1 MKDSALDAVA
11 EVTGFAPGAS
21 ARAHKILADINEK
34 KNGNDPAARD
44 YLDSDSF
51 RERYGAAHAEQT
63 ARQRAR
69 QNGRGQ
75 EMPQEERHL

>member
-1 MKDSALDAVA
+1 MISY
-11 EVTGFAPGAS
+11 FS

-34 KNGNDPAARD
+34 RNGNDPAARD
-44 YLDSDSF
+44 YLAPNSF
-51 RERYGAAHAEQT
+51 HECYGAAHAEQT